1 MLFIGYDTS
10 FQLPF
15 PVVGRGGKTLQERF
29 SPHPET
35 YLTICVDGFPN
46 WFLSLGPNS
55 GVGSGSLLVMIER
68 QIDYSV
74 AAAEKLQKERLKS
87 IEVKKEA
94 VADFDEY
101 LEVRPRYHLR
111 F

>member
-1 MLFIGYDTS
+1 
-10 FQLPF
+10 
-15 PVVGRGGKTLQERF
+15 
-29 SPHPET
+29 
-35 YLTICVDGFPN
+35 
-46 WFLSLGPNS
+46 
-55 GVGSGSLLVMIER
+55 MIER

-101 LEVRPRYHLR
+101 LEVRSRYHLPPAADRLHR
-111 F
+111 FSITSPQLVSGVILFC